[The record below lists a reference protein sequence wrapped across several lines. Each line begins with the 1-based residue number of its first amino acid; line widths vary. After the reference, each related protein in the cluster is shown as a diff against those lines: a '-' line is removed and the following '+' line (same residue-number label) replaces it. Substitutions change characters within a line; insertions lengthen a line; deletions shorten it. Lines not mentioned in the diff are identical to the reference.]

1 MRLAF
6 LFSLLLI
13 VGCGP
18 KAPMA
23 QLANEAA
30 PFMKSS
36 DLAAMEAE
44 GWEGDAHWVSDEVS
58 EQPSKVGGEKVSA
71 NRKII
76 YTASM
81 EVVVE
86 QFDGVESKLS
96 AFVKKHGGFIASTN
110 LGRMSGEQRSGS
122 WTIRIP
128 VDHYHEFLSAA
139 GDIGVPASRIEN
151 ASDVTEEFV
160 DVEARIKNKR
170 KLEARILELLDRR
183 EDKIQHVIEVERE
196 LARVREE
203 IERMEGRMRYLKDKT
218 SLTTITITVREQRDY
233 VPEQAPTFTNR
244 IGNAWNAS
252 LSHCQRVFEDC
263 VVFAV
268 RNALGFIAFLLLCVL
283 LLPIFRRIGRR
294 GKQILTA
301 ASPKSPGE

>member
-1 MRLAF
+1 M
-6 LFSLLLI
+6 
-13 VGCGP
+13 C
-18 KAPMA
+18 
-23 QLANEAA
+23 
-30 PFMKSS
+30 
-36 DLAAMEAE
+36 
-44 GWEGDAHWVSDEVS
+44 
-58 EQPSKVGGEKVSA
+58 
-71 NRKII
+71 
-76 YTASM
+76 
-81 EVVVE
+81 
-86 QFDGVESKLS
+86 
-96 AFVKKHGGFIASTN
+96 
-110 LGRMSGEQRSGS
+110 
-122 WTIRIP
+122 IR
-128 VDHYHEFLSAA
+128 DSYHEFLSAA

-301 ASPKSPGE
+301 ASPKSPRE

>member
-58 EQPSKVGGEKVSA
+58 EQPSKVRGEKVSA

-96 AFVKKHGGFIASTN
+96 ALVKKHGGFIASTN
-110 LGRMSGEQRSGS
+110 LGRLSGEQRSGS

-128 VDHYHEFLSAA
+128 VDYYHEFLSAA

-203 IERMEGRMRYLKDKT
+203 IERMEGRMRYLRDKT

-233 VPEQAPTFTNR
+233 VPEQAPTFQNKLQRSPTGSATLGTR
-244 IGNAWNAS
+244 HYHIAS
-252 LSHCQRVFEDC
+252 
-263 VVFAV
+263 
-268 RNALGFIAFLLLCVL
+268 AFL
-283 LLPIFRRIGRR
+283 
-294 GKQILTA
+294 KTA
-301 ASPKSPGE
+301 LFSRSETPLDSLHSFCCAYCCSLFFEELGGVENKF